1 MIHNEQINNKLLV
14 LFVLD
19 KLEMPINEDILL
31 HICSIDNNWMAP
43 IFCKQIASE
52 LIDGGFVAKKAS
64 GTNNNGYL
72 TLTADGRTCLSHFY
86 NDIPFSVRESVSDFL
101 KKERLNYRKK
111 QEFFCDYFRN
121 GDSTYSVRLVI
132 LEISKPI
139 FETKLIVPS
148 LAIATSI
155 YNSWQDK
162 APEVYKAIH
171 EILIEL

>member
-52 LIDGGFVAKKAS
+52 LIDGGFVSKKVNE
-64 GTNNNGYL
+64 NNSIYL
-72 TLTADGRTCLSHFY
+72 TLTADGRTCLAHFY
-86 NDIPFSVRESVSDFL
+86 NDIPFSVRESVSEFI
-101 KKERLNYRKK
+101 KRERLNYRKK
-111 QEFFCDYFRN
+111 QEFFCDYYKN
-121 GDSTYSVRLVI
+121 NDSSYTVRLVI

-139 FETKLIVPS
+139 FETTLVVPS
-148 LAIATSI
+148 ISVATSI
-155 YNSWQDK
+155 YNSWQAK
-162 APEVYKAIH
+162 APDVYKAIH
-171 EILIEL
+171 EILIDY